1 MTQVYLLPSSPGVN
15 SLVQQLEEEN
25 QGLFEEMKSNV
36 QRQQEADAKSAELLK
51 IFDDV
56 RTDET

>member
-1 MTQVYLLPSSPGVN
+1 MTQVYLFPSSPGVN